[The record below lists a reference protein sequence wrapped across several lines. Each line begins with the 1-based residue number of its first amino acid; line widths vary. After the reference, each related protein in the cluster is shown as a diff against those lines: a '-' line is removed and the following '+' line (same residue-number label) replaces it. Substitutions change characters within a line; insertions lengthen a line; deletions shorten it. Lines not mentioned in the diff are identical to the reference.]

1 MLTVAL
7 DDTIAGRGQTVMLAG
22 EPGIGKT
29 RLARELSA
37 YAEEKGVQV
46 LLGSCYEGEG
56 APSYWAWTQAITI
69 CVDALDP
76 GRLAEI
82 IGSGDFGIGEIIPQ
96 IADKLP
102 AVATPPD
109 VEPEQARFQLFNSV
123 ATFLGNV
130 SASGPILIVLEDLQW
145 VDNASL
151 LLLEF
156 VINSVSDTPLIVVA
170 TDRKSVV

>member
-1 MLTVAL
+1 MRTLTSNQSRESSFIGRQPEFALLTVAL

-82 IGSGDFGIGEIIPQ
+82 IGSGDF
-96 IADKLP
+96 
-102 AVATPPD
+102 
-109 VEPEQARFQLFNSV
+109 
-123 ATFLGNV
+123 
-130 SASGPILIVLEDLQW
+130 
-145 VDNASL
+145 
-151 LLLEF
+151 
-156 VINSVSDTPLIVVA
+156 
-170 TDRKSVV
+170 